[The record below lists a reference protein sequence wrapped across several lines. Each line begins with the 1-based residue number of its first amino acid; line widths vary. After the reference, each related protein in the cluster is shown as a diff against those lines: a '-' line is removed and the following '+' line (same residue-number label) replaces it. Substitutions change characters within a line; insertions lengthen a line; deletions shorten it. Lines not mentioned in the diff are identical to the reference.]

1 MKPASLR
8 LPEEFRFRRYLVPFD
23 LRRLVR
29 RKTDVLI
36 VGSGVA
42 GLRAA
47 LEARRFVPRVTI
59 ITKAHRS
66 ESNSYYAQGGVA
78 AAIGAHDSVD
88 AHIEDTV
95 RVGFGLSDERMVGI
109 VINEGV
115 ECVRELIDWGVKFDR
130 VRGQLAFAREGGH
143 GLARVLHRGDE
154 TGMEMSS
161 SLLQLASRKGIDLV
175 EDTFLVDL
183 LTFRGACLGALCLDR
198 RGRLYAFLA
207 KRTILATGGAGQ
219 VFRETTNPPV
229 ATGDGIAAAFRAGAE
244 LMDMEF
250 YQFHPTV
257 LYIAGA
263 SRALISEAVRGA
275 GATLRDRSGHAFMKE
290 YHPMGDLAPR
300 DVVSRSILNQMIRT
314 NDTQVYLDARH
325 LKRAELR
332 RHFPGL
338 FRLCSRFGLDPLREM
353 IPVRPAAHYMIGGIR
368 VDEFGQTTVRNLYAA
383 GECAASGFHGANRL
397 ASNSLLECL
406 VFGRRAG
413 RAAGVRAASDPEP
426 SGTLQFEGRFEKFKD
441 IDLTDLTNSL
451 RSLMWRNVGIERD
464 AGLLRE
470 AVDKITFWSRYIVN
484 NHFDSPGAWEL
495 QNMMTVSLAMAC
507 TALEREESRGV
518 HYRSDYPQTDDR
530 WRKHLIVTPR

>member
-1 MKPASLR
+1 MKLASLG
-8 LPEEFRFRRYLVPFD
+8 LPEDFRYRRYLVPFD
-23 LRRLVR
+23 LRRVPR
-29 RKTDVLI
+29 RKTDVLV

-47 LEARRFVPRVTI
+47 LEASKFVPRVTI
-59 ITKAHRS
+59 IAKSHRS

-78 AAIGAHDSVD
+78 AAIGEHDSVD
-88 AHIEDTV
+88 AHIDDTL
-95 RVGFGLSDERMVGI
+95 RVGFGLSDDRMVRI

-115 ECVRELIDWGVKFDR
+115 ECVRELIDWGVNFDR
-130 VRGQLAFAREGGH
+130 VKGRLAFAREGGH

-161 SLLQLASRKGIDLV
+161 SLLDLTTRKGIELV
-175 EDTFLVDL
+175 EDTFLIDL
-183 LTFRGACLGALCLDR
+183 LTYRGACVGALCLDSK
-198 RGRLYAFLA
+198 GRMVAILA

-219 VFRETTNPPV
+219 VYRETTNPSV

-275 GATLRDRSGHAFMKE
+275 GATLRDRSGRAFMKE
-290 YHPMGDLAPR
+290 YHAMGDLAPR
-300 DVVSRSILNQMIRT
+300 DIVSRSILEQMIQT
-314 NDTQVYLDARH
+314 NDTQVYLDVRH
-325 LKRAELR
+325 LRRPELR
-332 RHFPGL
+332 SRFPGL
-338 FRLCSRFGLDPLREM
+338 FRLCSRFGLDPSREM

-368 VDEFGQTTVRNLYAA
+368 VDEFGQTTVKNLYAA
-383 GECAASGFHGANRL
+383 GECTASGFHGANRL

-413 RAAGVRAASDPEP
+413 RAAGVRAATDPEP
-426 SGTLQFEGRFEKFKD
+426 AGTLKCEGRFEKFKD

-451 RSLMWRNVGIERD
+451 KSLMWRNVGIERD
-464 AGLLRE
+464 AKSLRE
-470 AVDKITFWSRYIVN
+470 TVDKITFWSRYIVN
-484 NHFDSPGAWEL
+484 NHFDSPRAWEL
-495 QNMMTVSLAMAC
+495 QNMMTVSLTMAC
-507 TALEREESRGV
+507 AALEREESRGV
-518 HYRSDYPQTDDR
+518 HYRSDYPRTDDR
-530 WRKHLIVTPR
+530 WLKHLVVTPE